1 MNECVKTDRLILH
14 RHIFE
19 NGTLFAQ
26 IKQKQQHSSPQ
37 ALSDLLKKNQNV
49 LKGIFGWWI
58 DVASPYSAGIR
69 IHEDSRAWRHK
80 EQLQYY
86 VYEKETQKCIGIFCA
101 IIKKNEAYVL
111 AWLSQNNQG
120 KGYAREI
127 AKAFDKELFE
137 TVNLDK
143 VKYECF
149 NLNPHK
155 SKVRSF
161 LTDVNYKEEKIT
173 TVSTLWSKTRGEY
186 FLGLGIKP
194 LLIKSK
200 KIGISFFRRMMNIFI
215 NE

>member
-1 MNECVKTDRLILH
+1 MQDYC
-14 RHIFE
+14 HIFE

-26 IKQKQQHSSPQ
+26 IKQKQQHSSAQ

-49 LKGIFGWWI
+49 LTGIFGWWI

-111 AWLSQNNQG
+111 AWLAQNSRG

-155 SKVRSF
+155 SKVCSEC
-161 LTDVNYKEEKIT
+161 T
-173 TVSTLWSKTRGEY
+173 
-186 FLGLGIKP
+186 
-194 LLIKSK
+194 
-200 KIGISFFRRMMNIFI
+200 FFD
-215 NE
+215 